1 MHEPPNQADSRVNQ
15 LDETVERLTTE
26 VASLKLELATLV
38 SALRETQSA
47 QARRRAS
54 VPVRPIKPGPPSRPS
69 PAPAAVV
76 VLLAT
81 ALLSWQLIMGSRP
94 DGAAQAG
101 TMAATEPAR
110 VAESRVK
117 PAPRPTIDTA
127 ATEPPVTPLVT
138 PTVYKGTLSIAAD
151 RPGARVYVNR
161 RDVGVAPVRVRNLKA
176 GAHLVWIEREGF
188 RRWTRVVT
196 VPAERVTRVSA
207 DLEPV
212 APVIEN

>member
-1 MHEPPNQADSRVNQ
+1 VYEQSNDADNRVER

-38 SALRETQSA
+38 SALREQQSSQTPRLTMA
-47 QARRRAS
+47 PRHQTT
-54 VPVRPIKPGPPSRPS
+54 VTPPSNPS
-69 PAPAAVV
+69 PAPAAIV

-81 ALLSWQLIMGSRP
+81 GLLSWQLITSPRS
-94 DGAAQAG
+94 DAATQAG
-101 TMAATEPAR
+101 TSAPVARAAEHRATP
-110 VAESRVK
+110 
-117 PAPRPTIDTA
+117 PQPLTIDTS
-127 ATEPPVTPLVT
+127 TEPPVTPLVK
-138 PTVYKGTLSIAAD
+138 PTIYKGTLAVAAD

-161 RDVGVAPVRVRNLKA
+161 EDVGVAPVRVRNLKA
-176 GAHLVWIEREGF
+176 GAHLVWIESEGF

-212 APVIEN
+212 EPIIEH